1 MPGFIHLTSN
11 KRYVGFASES
21 RRIHHGDLSMFFQ
34 ISGFELKCFAF
45 LQNSENFLISAADL
59 LKN

>member
-21 RRIHHGDLSMFFQ
+21 RRIHHGDPSMSMFFQ
-34 ISGFELKCFAF
+34 ISGFELKCFEF
-45 LQNSENFLISAADL
+45 LQNSENFLISAAHSS
-59 LKN
+59 